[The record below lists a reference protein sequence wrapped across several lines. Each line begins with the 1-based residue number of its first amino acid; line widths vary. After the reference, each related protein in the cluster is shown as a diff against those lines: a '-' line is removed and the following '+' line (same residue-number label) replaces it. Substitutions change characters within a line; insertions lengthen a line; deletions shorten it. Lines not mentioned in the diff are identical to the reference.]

1 MQETQEG
8 ERRRGTQEDE
18 GGTES
23 GEGGL
28 SRDSSLSRDS
38 HPQAGESLRREGGA
52 EREGLQR
59 HITRS
64 GGSQVG
70 QSGQGLG
77 KNFQE
82 GYRDGDACGATVRDA
97 SVGSLPGWLSAVG
110 WLCWQSPGWI

>member
-38 HPQAGESLRREGGA
+38 HPQAGE
-52 EREGLQR
+52 REGLR
-59 HITRS
+59 GRGCKGT
-64 GGSQVG
+64 SQG
-70 QSGQGLG
+70 QVVARWDSLG
-77 KNFQE
+77 
-82 GYRDGDACGATVRDA
+82 RA
-97 SVGSLPGWLSAVG
+97 
-110 WLCWQSPGWI
+110 